1 MAKHIIFET
10 LNDVKSLKTTKTSDG
25 LMHLSGTFGV
35 CGVKNNNQRIYVKEN
50 YSKMVNQ
57 LKEKIAN
64 EGCPGELE
72 HPNTMNIT
80 LENISHKID
89 DINIDENGV
98 VSGTITLLNT
108 PKGKIAQSIVEGG
121 LPLFISSRA
130 QGIVDKNTGVVT
142 LENLQTFDL
151 VGTPGFS
158 QARLH
163 LNESELAQ
171 AGAITESCYYLTIE
185 HDNDEVN
192 ESQKENKSEDN
203 IMEDKIKKLEEKIE
217 SLTETVEKME
227 IEHAERIEEMRES
240 FTSFMSNDFANAV
253 EEWLC
258 KEFEPMVNE
267 NLINKLA
274 PSIET
279 WVVEHFSPEIE
290 RWVVEQ
296 FSPEI
301 EKWVATEYSGELQN
315 WIVEHFSPEIERWI
329 TEEYSPTIDG
339 WVNECLRPEIETVI
353 KESVNESRRTSL
365 DTIDKTLEILEGMGN
380 TKPTYSRKQ
389 NIVENVNEPRFIQM
403 MPEAKRVEWNL
414 LSEDAKEMVRRRA
427 SLRDLTTNESIDK
440 FWADIDL
447 SNQPAV
453 TQVMESTN
461 SFQDTWES
469 KMRDTIRSWKK
480 H

>member
-35 CGVKNNNQRIYVKEN
+35 CGVKNNNQRIYIKEN

-192 ESQKENKSEDN
+192 EAQKENNQDN
-203 IMEDKIKKLEEKIE
+203 IMEEKIKNLEEKVE
-217 SLTETVEKME
+217 RLTENIENME
-227 IEHAERIEEMRES
+227 IEHAKRLEEMQES

-389 NIVENVNEPRFIQM
+389 TIVENVNEPRFIQM

-461 SFQDTWES
+461 SFQDTWEA

>member
-35 CGVKNNNQRIYVKEN
+35 CGVKNNNQRIYIKEN

-192 ESQKENKSEDN
+192 EAQKENNQDN
-203 IMEDKIKKLEEKIE
+203 IMEEKIKNLEEKVE
-217 SLTETVEKME
+217 RLTENIENME
-227 IEHAERIEEMRES
+227 IEHAKRLEEMQES

-389 NIVENVNEPRFIQM
+389 TIVENVNEPRFIQM

-453 TQVMESTN
+453 TQVLESTN
-461 SFQDTWES
+461 SFQDAWEA

>member
-10 LNDVKSLKTTKTSDG
+10 LNDVKSLKSTKTSDG

-35 CGVKNNNQRIYVKEN
+35 CGVKNNNQRIYIKEN

-203 IMEDKIKKLEEKIE
+203 IMEEKIKNLEEKVE
-217 SLTETVEKME
+217 RLTENIENME
-227 IEHAERIEEMRES
+227 IEHAKRLEEMQES

-365 DTIDKTLEILEGMGN
+365 DTIDKTLEILEEMGN

-389 NIVENVNEPRFIQM
+389 TIVENVNEPRFIQM

-461 SFQDTWES
+461 SFQDTWEA